1 MTTHQS
7 PQQKTRLRHRR
18 DEVAR
23 RREQA
28 IERVALFPNP
38 VNRRQ
43 VEELSAELEEL
54 DRRLAAPGPA

>member
-7 PQQKTRLRHRR
+7 PQQTTRLRHRR
-18 DEVAR
+18 SEVAR
-23 RREQA
+23 RRERA

-43 VEELSAELEEL
+43 IEELTAELEEL
-54 DRRLAAPGPA
+54 DRRLAEPGPA